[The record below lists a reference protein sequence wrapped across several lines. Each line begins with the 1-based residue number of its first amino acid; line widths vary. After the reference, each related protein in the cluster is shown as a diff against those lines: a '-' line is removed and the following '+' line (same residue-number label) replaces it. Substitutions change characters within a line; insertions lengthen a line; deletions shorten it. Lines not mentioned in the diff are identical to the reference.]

1 MEEDEEFQGQPGICG
16 LTNLG
21 NTCFMNS
28 ALQVGRVELCLAQ
41 LRGGLQVTSIGGGGA
56 LQGMGSGWKLGPHR
70 SDLMCPRSSLK
81 H

>member
-41 LRGGLQVTSIGGGGA
+41 LRGGLQVTSIGGGGHCRA
-56 LQGMGSGWKLGPHR
+56 WGQVGSWGPTGR
-70 SDLMCPRSSLK
+70 T
-81 H
+81 